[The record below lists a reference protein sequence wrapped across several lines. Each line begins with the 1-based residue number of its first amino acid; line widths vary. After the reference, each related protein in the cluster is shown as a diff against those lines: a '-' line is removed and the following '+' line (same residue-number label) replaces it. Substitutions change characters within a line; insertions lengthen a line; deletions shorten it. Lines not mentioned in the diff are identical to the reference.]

1 MYQRNALMSPRAK
14 RHAFNRHP
22 DHRVMSLRLCR
33 VRILASGQTNEAV
46 MRMPGLQAKTD
57 IRMKSGTVRHFS
69 QPHSKG
75 TFMLYPQLLRVA
87 KRAATSLVTMACIS
101 AIPSGLCAQPAQQYR
116 EISKKIIATA
126 TADSSLY
133 ERLATMCDT
142 FGSRLSGS
150 GSLEQAIDWILAEA
164 RKEGYDARGE
174 EVKVPHWV
182 RGEETCTM
190 TSPRKKSIALLGLG
204 GTIATPPDG
213 VSGNVMV
220 VSSFDELKRR
230 ASEVPSK
237 IVLYNVPF
245 TEYGK
250 TVTYRVQGA
259 IEAARLGAVGS
270 LVRSIGPYGIYTP
283 HTGGMAYNDSV
294 PKIPHAAISLEDAEM
309 IHRMVKRGQNV
320 RLTLKTSGRWEPD
333 ATSRNVVFEIKG
345 SEKPEEV
352 VVMGGHIDSWDVGQ
366 GAMDDGGGCF
376 AAWHA
381 LNTIKKLGLKPK
393 RTMRVVMFT
402 NEENGLRG
410 GKGYAAA
417 HGKEKHVLA
426 IESDEGTFKP
436 QGFHH
441 EGSKE
446 SLLWYQSLTP
456 LLAPLGATTIVEG
469 FGGADIGPLNQ
480 QYGTNLLGLQVDGT
494 RYFWYHHT
502 HGDTID
508 KLNPRELNECAAAM
522 AIVAFVAADAETP
535 PMGVKK

>member
-1 MYQRNALMSPRAK
+1 MNNHPRATL
-14 RHAFNRHP
+14 RTQYSTQTFSLFQHLYMTTNLNRWSVT
-22 DHRVMSLRLCR
+22 RITAVMTVIAACTGFSWS
-33 VRILASGQTNEAV
+33 VQAQEAV
-46 MRMPGLQAKTD
+46 KYKT
-57 IRMKSGTVRHFS
+57 I
-69 QPHSKG
+69 
-75 TFMLYPQLLRVA
+75 
-87 KRAATSLVTMACIS
+87 
-101 AIPSGLCAQPAQQYR
+101 AQQ
-116 EISKKIIATA
+116 ITATA
-126 TADSSLY
+126 TSDSSLY
-133 ERLATMCDT
+133 DRLATMCDT

-150 GSLEQAIDWILAEA
+150 GSLEQAIDWIIAEA
-164 RKEGYDARGE
+164 KKEGYNARGE

-182 RGEETCTM
+182 RGEESCTM
-190 TSPRKKSIALLGLG
+190 VSPRKKNIAVLGLG
-204 GTIATPPDG
+204 GTIATAPEG
-213 VSGNVMV
+213 VTADVIV
-220 VSSFDELKRR
+220 VNSFDDLKRR
-230 ASEVPSK
+230 APEVRSK
-237 IVLYNVPF
+237 IVLFNVPF

-250 TVTYRVQGA
+250 TVAYRVQGA

-283 HTGGMAYNDSV
+283 HTGGMSYNDSV
-294 PKIPHAAISLEDAEM
+294 PKIPHGAISLEDAEM

-320 RLTLKTSGRWEPD
+320 RINLKTGGRWEPD
-333 ATSRNVVFEIKG
+333 ATSRNIVFEIRG
-345 SEKPEEV
+345 SEKPNEV

-381 LNTIKKLGLKPK
+381 LNTIRKLGLKPK
-393 RTMRVVMFT
+393 RTIRVVMFT

-410 GKGYAAA
+410 GKGYAEA
-417 HGKEKHVLA
+417 HKNETHVLG

-446 SLLWYQSLTP
+446 SLQWYQSLAP
-456 LLAPLGATTIVEG
+456 LLSPIGATNIIEG
-469 FGGADIGPLNQ
+469 FGGADIGPLHQ

-522 AIVAFVAADAETP
+522 AIVAFVAADADSTP
-535 PMGVKK
+535 IGTKK